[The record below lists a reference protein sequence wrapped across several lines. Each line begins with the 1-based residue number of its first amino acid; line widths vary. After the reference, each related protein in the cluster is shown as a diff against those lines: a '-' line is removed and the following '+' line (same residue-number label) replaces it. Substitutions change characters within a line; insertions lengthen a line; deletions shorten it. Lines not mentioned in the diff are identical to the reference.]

1 MAVRRSLAFAVAAGA
16 AVILAIAADAPR
28 ATSARSTASG
38 ARRTTEL
45 AAVIASANARVLAA
59 RATAALA
66 HSGVRP
72 AGECTGERRDE
83 SQAAQDWL
91 DDYAGGIENVSPL
104 DDEQRNQL
112 RTAKVRHQASF
123 ERELGE
129 AQLDRPVLTADE
141 RARAYAIVNEA
152 VDRYREAFFRD
163 AAEILDD
170 EQNLL
175 LTSYET
181 TELERERQRLQ
192 IAINLK

>member
-1 MAVRRSLAFAVAAGA
+1 MAVRRSLAVAAATVA
-16 AVILAIAADAPR
+16 AVVLANAVREPR
-28 ATSARSTASG
+28 VPGARSTAAA

-45 AAVIASANARVLAA
+45 AATLASAEARVLAA
-59 RATAALA
+59 RAAAALA
-66 HSGVRP
+66 RSNTS
-72 AGECTGERRDE
+72 AAGERRDE
-83 SQAAQDWL
+83 SAPPAPDWL
-91 DDYAGGIENVSPL
+91 DDYAGGIENVAPL
-104 DDEQRNQL
+104 DDDQRAQL
-112 RTAKVRHQASF
+112 RTAKLRNQAIF

-129 AQLDRPVLTADE
+129 AQLDRPALTADE
-141 RARAYAIVNEA
+141 RARAYAIVNQA

>member
-1 MAVRRSLAFAVAAGA
+1 MAVPRAHIVAAAA
-16 AVILAIAADAPR
+16 AVILAIAVRAPDEPR
-28 ATSARSTASG
+28 APPGVRSTASV
-38 ARRTTEL
+38 ARRTTQL
-45 AAVIASANARVLAA
+45 AAAIASAEARVLAA
-59 RATAALA
+59 HAAAAISQIDASTAGER
-66 HSGVRP
+66 HDGSP
-72 AGECTGERRDE
+72 AG
-83 SQAAQDWL
+83 QDWL
-91 DDYAGGIENVSPL
+91 DDYAGGVENVAPL
-104 DDEQRNQL
+104 DDDQRAQL

-129 AQLDRPVLTADE
+129 AQLDRRVLTPDE

-152 VDRYREAFFRD
+152 VDRYRDAFFRD

>member
-1 MAVRRSLAFAVAAGA
+1 MAMRRSLGVAAAA
-16 AVILAIAADAPR
+16 AVIFAIAVREPHAP
-28 ATSARSTASG
+28 SARPPVSG

-45 AAVIASANARVLAA
+45 AAAIATANARVLAA
-59 RATAALA
+59 RATAAIA
-66 HSGVRP
+66 HGGSGGVS
-72 AGECTGERRDE
+72 ATGESSDE
-83 SQAAQDWL
+83 SEAAPDWL
-91 DDYAGGIENVSPL
+91 DDYAGGIENVAPL
-104 DDEQRNQL
+104 DDDQRQQL
-112 RTAKVRHQASF
+112 RTAKVQHQAIF

-141 RARAYAIVNEA
+141 RARAYAVVNQA
-152 VDRYREAFFRD
+152 VDRYRDAFFQD
-163 AAEILDD
+163 AAEILDV